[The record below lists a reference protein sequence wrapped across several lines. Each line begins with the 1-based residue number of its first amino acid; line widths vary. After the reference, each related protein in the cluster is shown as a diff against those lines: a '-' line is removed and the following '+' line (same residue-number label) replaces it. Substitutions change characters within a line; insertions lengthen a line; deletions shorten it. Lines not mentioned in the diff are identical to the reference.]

1 MIALPPFLFLA
12 SVVWLLTAGISYG
25 MLRKTTWN
33 LFDPVI
39 VTGIAMP
46 FSAALLCSLCAF
58 GLISWDKFILFAVV
72 LLGYLAGARTVGTFF
87 GRETFRELLLR
98 VTGSFRLTEIYAVLV
113 ATLAL
118 TLVLA
123 ALGLVLGA
131 QGDARQA
138 FGRLLRPLIILQNGL
153 FMFSLVMLLARGL
166 PTTRVV
172 LWLVALV
179 VLSMPFS
186 GKAILL
192 PVLFW
197 FGLKLFMQRR
207 AISLR
212 MALGFFLL
220 VFLGAGVMALVAYG
234 VSGAAGAVFFV
245 LNRLIL
251 FGDVYIYAYQA
262 DALDAIRNNYS
273 VSFLSYVMH
282 PVTSLFG
289 VRGYDKPLG
298 STLASEVTGQDLL
311 TGPNPQLPVLLD
323 YFFPDDLST
332 ACFIAFIFG
341 LLAMA
346 IRPIG
351 IALAGSRSRYVRL
364 GGVVAA
370 IFGPSAGFI
379 DSSQVLISL
388 VGIVAITFAGVG
400 LQLALSARTRGQE
413 LSPPDASVS

>member
-197 FGLKLFMQRR
+197 FGLKLFMERR

-234 VSGAAGAVFFV
+234 VSGAAGAIFFV

-311 TGPNPQLPVLLD
+311 T
-323 YFFPDDLST
+323 
-332 ACFIAFIFG
+332 AFIFG

-351 IALAGSRSRYVRL
+351 IALARSRSRYVRL

-388 VGIVAITFAGVG
+388 VGIVAVTFAGVA
-400 LQLALSARTRGQE
+400 LQLALSARTRAHE
-413 LSPPDASVS
+413 ISPPDASVS